1 MRERRHFAEHIMA
14 NLQGAFL
21 YHLAGST
28 DDGRTLGNGR
38 RARSARGQPDPLP
51 SPTRSSSGPERLPRR
66 SAEEIERTL
75 HAFVLLVKTHEDGM
89 RAEEIRSMLGMQ
101 AREMP
106 RILKEGLAK
115 KKLTSVKNAYHV
127 HTEDIDQN
135 GVRAGGHQWEG
146 LVNICVRA
154 AEEVLETAL
163 QPLAAIA

>member
-1 MRERRHFAEHIMA
+1 MA

-101 AREMP
+101 SREMP

-115 KKLTSVKNAYHV
+115 KKLTSKG
-127 HTEDIDQN
+127 QK
-135 GVRAGGHQWEG
+135 RATTYF
-146 LVNICVRA
+146 A
-154 AEEVLETAL
+154 K
-163 QPLAAIA
+163 